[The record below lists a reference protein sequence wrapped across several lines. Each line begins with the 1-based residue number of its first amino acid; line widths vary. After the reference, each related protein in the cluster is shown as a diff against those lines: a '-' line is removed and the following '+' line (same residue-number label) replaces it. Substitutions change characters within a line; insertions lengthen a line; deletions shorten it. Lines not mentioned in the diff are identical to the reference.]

1 MLNFIYLRQYV
12 GHQNLSLNKVYCI
25 GSNTP
30 ALFFKPMAK
39 QREKDWIGIYNK
51 YNKCRM
57 LNVNV
62 PKTRSNEEG
71 W

>member
-30 ALFFKPMAK
+30 AALFFKPMAK
-39 QREKDWIGIYNK
+39 QRGKDWDITNII
-51 YNKCRM
+51 
-57 LNVNV
+57 NV
-62 PKTRSNEEG
+62 EC
-71 W
+71 